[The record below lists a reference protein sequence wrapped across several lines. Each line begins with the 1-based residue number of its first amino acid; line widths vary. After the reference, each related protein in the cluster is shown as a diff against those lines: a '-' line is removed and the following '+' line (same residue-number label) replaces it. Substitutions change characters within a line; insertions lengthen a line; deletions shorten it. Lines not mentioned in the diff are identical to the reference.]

1 MKLRERERHTA
12 SQQVSWGGLIQRHTL
27 LPLVIVLLLLVGLVD
42 VIKPGTVS
50 GGWITS
56 ALVSGAPLGLLAAG
70 QTLVVLTGGIDLS
83 VTSVAT
89 ASAYLVTSL
98 ANHGDGTA
106 LAVALAIGV
115 VVGLINGVAVAIFQ
129 AQPLIVTLG
138 MGLVV
143 NGALEVYHA
152 VAISNLPAV
161 PAYVIAVG
169 SGTFFGYIPYSL
181 IVWLVIAL
189 LIYLLLKRT
198 GLGRVIYAVGDNEQ
212 AAHLM
217 SIRTWLVKLITY
229 GLCGLLS
236 AIAGIILVGVTSAP
250 QLSLA
255 DVFLLPSIAAVVI
268 GGTSIFGGRG
278 SYGGTFVGALV
289 LVVLDNLQVLLNAP
303 QPVRDIVYGSIILL
317 VTTAYARLVTK
328 TAR

>member
-1 MKLRERERHTA
+1 MEKGTALR
-12 SQQVSWGGLIQRHTL
+12 QVNWGGLIQRHTL
-27 LPLVIVLLLLVGLVD
+27 VPLVIVLLLLAGLVD

-115 VVGLINGVAVAIFQ
+115 VVGLINGAAVAIFQ

-152 VAISNLPAV
+152 AAVSNLQAV
-161 PAYVIAVG
+161 PAYVIAAG
-169 SGTFFGYIPYSL
+169 SGTFFGFIPYSL
-181 IVWLVIAL
+181 IIWLVIAL

-198 GLGRVIYAVGDNEQ
+198 GLGRLIYAVGDNER
-212 AAHLM
+212 AAQLL

-236 AIAGIILVGVTSAP
+236 AVAGIILVGVTNAP

-255 DVFLLPSIAAVVI
+255 EVFLLPSIAAVVI

-289 LVVLDNLQVLLNAP
+289 LVVLNNLQVLLDAP
-303 QPVRDIVYGSIILL
+303 EPVRDIVYGSIILL